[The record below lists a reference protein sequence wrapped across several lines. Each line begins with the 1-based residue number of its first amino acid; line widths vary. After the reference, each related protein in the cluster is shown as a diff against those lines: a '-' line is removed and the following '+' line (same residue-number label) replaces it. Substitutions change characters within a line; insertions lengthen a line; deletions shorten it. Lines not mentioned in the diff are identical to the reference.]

1 MPARTSPN
9 GKGPRSGSGSN
20 EVLSLRALNRALL
33 ARQMLLS
40 RVKLSA
46 AGAIERLAG
55 MQAQAPLAPYIGLWT
70 RLEGFHPDELAELI
84 AGRQAVRGSLMRAT
98 VHLVTARDCLTLY
111 PLVRPVLERGFYSGS
126 PFGRRLAGMDV
137 APVLAAGRALLD
149 ERPRTRIELRR
160 LLGPRW
166 PERDA
171 DALAYA
177 ISYLVPTV
185 QVPPRGLWGASGQ
198 ATLAATE
205 TWLGRSVD
213 PAPSSDDM
221 VMCYLA
227 AFGPAS
233 IADAQVW
240 SGLTRLRETFER
252 LRPQLLTFRDERG
265 TELFDLPD
273 APRPD
278 PETPAP
284 PRFLPEYDNLLLSH
298 ADRTRVMAAERQVPL
313 MPGNGGSSGM
323 VLLDGF
329 FHALWKI
336 TRHEDSATLRITPF
350 VPLSAQNRDALAE
363 EGTGLLAFAA
373 SDAQTHDVEFMPA
386 V

>member
-1 MPARTSPN
+1 
-9 GKGPRSGSGSN
+9 
-20 EVLSLRALNRALL
+20 VLSLRALNRALL

-137 APVLAAGRALLD
+137 ASVLAAGRALLD
-149 ERPRTRIELRR
+149 ERPRTRVELRR

-205 TWLGRSVD
+205 TWLGRPFD
-213 PAPSSDDM
+213 PAPSSDTW
-221 VMCYLA
+221 LPSA
-227 AFGPAS
+227 PPAS
-233 IADAQVW
+233 
-240 SGLTRLRETFER
+240 
-252 LRPQLLTFRDERG
+252 
-265 TELFDLPD
+265 
-273 APRPD
+273 
-278 PETPAP
+278 
-284 PRFLPEYDNLLLSH
+284 
-298 ADRTRVMAAERQVPL
+298 RTRK
-313 MPGNGGSSGM
+313 SGQ
-323 VLLDGF
+323 G
-329 FHALWKI
+329 
-336 TRHEDSATLRITPF
+336 
-350 VPLSAQNRDALAE
+350 
-363 EGTGLLAFAA
+363 
-373 SDAQTHDVEFMPA
+373 
-386 V
+386 

>member
-1 MPARTSPN
+1 
-9 GKGPRSGSGSN
+9 
-20 EVLSLRALNRALL
+20 VLSLRALNRALL
-33 ARQMLLS
+33 ARQLLLS
-40 RVKLSA
+40 RVKIPA
-46 AGAIERLAG
+46 AEAIERLAG
-55 MQAQAPLAPYIGLWT
+55 MQAQAPLAPYVGLWT
-70 RLEGFHPDELAELI
+70 RLEDFRPDELAGLI
-84 AGRQAVRGSLMRAT
+84 AGRQAVRSSLMRAT
-98 VHLVTARDCLTLY
+98 VHLVTARDCLALY
-111 PLVRPVLERGFYSGS
+111 PLVRPVLERGFSTGS
-126 PFGRRLAGMDV
+126 PFGRRLAGMDI

-160 LLGPRW
+160 LLEPRW

-198 ATLAATE
+198 AALAATE
-205 TWLGRSVD
+205 TWLGRSFD

-221 VMCYLA
+221 VLRYLA

-233 IADAQVW
+233 IQDAQVW
-240 SGLTRLRETFER
+240 SGVTRLRETFER
-252 LRPQLLTFRDERG
+252 LRPRLLTFRDERG
-265 TELFDLPD
+265 AELFDLPD

-298 ADRTRVMAAERQVPL
+298 ADRSRVMAAGRQVPL
-313 MPGNGGSSGM
+313 LPGNGGTPGT

-336 TRHEDSATLRITPF
+336 VRHDGTATLRITPY
-350 VPLSAQNRDALAE
+350 VLLSAQDRAALTE
-363 EGTGLLAFAA
+363 EGIRLLAFAA
-373 SDAQTHDVEFMPA
+373 ADAESHDVEFAPVA
-386 V
+386 

>member
-1 MPARTSPN
+1 MPARPSAN
-9 GKGPRSGSGSN
+9 GIGPRDTSGSD

-33 ARQMLLS
+33 ERQLLLS

-46 AGAIERLAG
+46 AEAIERLAG
-55 MQAQAPLAPYIGLWT
+55 MQAQAPLAPYVGLWT
-70 RLEGFHPDELAELI
+70 RLESFHPDELAGLI
-84 AGRQAVRGSLMRAT
+84 AGRQAVRSSLMRAT
-98 VHLVTARDCLTLY
+98 VHLVTARDCLALY
-111 PLVRPVLERGFYSGS
+111 PLVRPVLERGFSTGS
-126 PFGRRLAGMDV
+126 PFGRRLGGMDV

-149 ERPRTRIELRR
+149 ERPRTRVELRR

-166 PERDA
+166 PELDA

-205 TWLGRSVD
+205 TWLGHPFD
-213 PAPSSDDM
+213 PAQSSDEM
-221 VMCYLA
+221 VVRYLA

-233 IADAQVW
+233 IQDAQVW
-240 SGLTRLRETFER
+240 SGITRLRETFER
-252 LRPQLLTFRDERG
+252 LRPRLLTFRDERG
-265 TELFDLPD
+265 AELFDLPD

-298 ADRTRVMAAERQVPL
+298 ADRSRVMAAGRQVPL
-313 MPGNGGSSGM
+313 LPGNGAASGM

-329 FHALWKI
+329 FEALWKI
-336 TRHEDSATLRITPF
+336 TRHDGTAALRIAPF
-350 VPLSAQNRDALAE
+350 EPLSTRDRDALAE
-363 EGTGLLAFAA
+363 EGARLLAFAA
-373 SDAQTHDVEFMPA
+373 ADAQMHEVEFMSA